1 LSAPPLLP
9 VLVGPTG
16 SGKTDLAL
24 RAAALS
30 SFPVEVIGLDSRQIY
45 RQLEVGTA
53 KPTQEERARLPHHCV
68 DFLDIDES
76 YDAGRYR
83 ARVERT
89 LPRLWERGVVPLVV
103 GGAGFYLRALRE
115 GFLELPES
123 GTQLAV
129 LRAAMEA
136 ESLEALRERLAILDP
151 PSAARIHPND
161 RYRISRAL
169 EIQELSGEPLSQH
182 EKHFEPRAV
191 CGVEFAI
198 VHLSPPRPLLHER
211 IERRAHAWLNGPW
224 QAEVA
229 ALLAAGREATAPGLS
244 VLGYPEVLAS
254 LRNEL
259 DDAQLLERVVIA
271 TRRYARQQ
279 ETWFRKEV
287 CVERAA
293 DGAELVEPLVALLR
307 AARERGAPPP

>member
-1 LSAPPLLP
+1 MSAPPLLP

-16 SGKTDLAL
+16 SGKTELAL
-24 RAAALS
+24 RAAALC

-53 KPTQEERARLPHHCV
+53 KPTAEERARLPHHCV

-83 ARVERT
+83 GRVERT
-89 LPRLWERGVVPLVV
+89 LPQLWERGVVPLVV

-115 GFLELPES
+115 GFLELPE
-123 GTQLAV
+123 GGARLVA
-129 LRAAMEA
+129 LRAAMDG
-136 ESLEALRERLAILDP
+136 ESLEALRERLALLDP
-151 PSAARIHPND
+151 SSAARIHPND

-169 EIQELSGEPLSQH
+169 EIQELSGRPLSEH
-182 EKHFEPRAV
+182 EQEFAPSAV
-191 CGVEFAI
+191 CGAAFAV
-198 VHLSPPRPLLHER
+198 VHLSPPRPFLHDR
-211 IERRAHAWLNGPW
+211 IERRARAWLRGPW
-224 QAEVA
+224 QAELR
-229 ALLAAGREATAPGLS
+229 ALLAAGHDATEPGLS

-254 LRNEL
+254 LRGEL
-259 DDAQLLERVVIA
+259 EDAQLIERVVTA

-279 ETWFRKEV
+279 ETWFRKEE

-307 AARERGAPPP
+307 AASERRGPP